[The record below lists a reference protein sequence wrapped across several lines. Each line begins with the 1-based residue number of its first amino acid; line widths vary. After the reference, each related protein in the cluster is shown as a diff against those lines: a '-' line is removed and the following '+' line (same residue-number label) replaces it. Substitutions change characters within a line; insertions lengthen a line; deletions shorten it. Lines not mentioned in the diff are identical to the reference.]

1 MRLGITTGAVLAV
14 KESPVWAEMVERLS
28 NLYKIGVS
36 KLETPGEFN
45 QGYYV
50 AAKKYQETL
59 ESLPDILI
67 KELEKK

>member
-1 MRLGITTGAVLAV
+1 MKAGITVGAVLAV
-14 KESPVWAEMVERLS
+14 KQSPVWDEIVERLGM
-28 NLYKIGVS
+28 LHKIGLS

-59 ESLPDILI
+59 ESLPNQLI

>member
-1 MRLGITTGAVLAV
+1 MKAGITVGAVLAL
-14 KESPVWAEMVERLS
+14 KQSPAWEEIVERLQK
-28 NLYKIGVS
+28 LYQVGES

-50 AAKKYQETL
+50 AASKYQKTL
-59 ESLPDILI
+59 EALPDMLI